1 MNKKKVAF
9 EMLVVLILGIMLE
22 SIFFRQVVWSNFDQM
37 IGDAGDA
44 RFNGVIL
51 EHWWQVFQGHSN
63 WLSPSYFYPTKGV
76 LGYSDADFLFA
87 LPYSGL
93 RYVGLNIFTSFQMVL
108 LTTVFLGWTGAYI
121 FFRYFLRLNFFPS
134 IIGAIVFSFPN
145 SMAISVGRPQLLA
158 IYFLPYLTIA
168 IFLFIKN
175 FSKNNIK
182 ARIAGVLV
190 ALFVP
195 CFFYTSFYMAWFTM
209 FFILLLFFVFV
220 VWLLLQKKGVKT
232 WSTIF
237 LNKQLWKK
245 LLPYIIIG
253 IIGFIPF
260 FITYIPAQRVLG
272 ARPYEEVLTM
282 LPTLID
288 YINVGPSNWMW
299 GDYFNSEELRN
310 RPMWFELD
318 KGLSVIL
325 LSTFLIISIFFI
337 MKARNY
343 KLQSTHEG
351 GVKISSK
358 KDSANIAHWQ
368 TILVIGLSLAV
379 LLAWLLILKIEDY
392 SLWWVITKITPGA
405 SAIRIVCRLQ
415 QFLILPVSIVL
426 AVGLNRAL
434 NRIPEI
440 IETAV
445 QFIILMAIAV
455 ISLFIIVEQFNTA
468 PTSDYSKQQ
477 QLEMLASIQPPPSDT
492 AVFTVLPDSS
502 LHRNPFEI
510 HIDAMIIA
518 QKYNLSTINGYSG
531 SAPPYWNTTHDIN
544 DAYYSIFLN
553 RWINHYQLNNAHLY
567 FLNLKT
573 GTWLSANE
581 CDLSKPDFYPFMS
594 HAITEDSDF
603 AVKLSILEI
612 PDQWKINETRDCQLR
627 AINNGNVS
635 LSSIVA
641 DIQRPDL
648 YGIKLAYRWV
658 KQNEVNEL
666 DPEDFPNRWSLSS
679 PAPIKKELTWFQ
691 PITAPPEAGSYYLEI
706 EMIQENVSWFKS
718 KGYPGIKVKVDIL

>member
-1 MNKKKVAF
+1 MKKKKVVF
-9 EMLVVLILGIMLE
+9 EMLVVIILGIILE
-22 SIFFRQVVWSNFDQM
+22 AIFFRQVVWSNFDQM

-44 RFNGVIL
+44 RFNGVVL
-51 EHWWQVFQGHSN
+51 EHWWQVFQGYSN

-93 RYVGLNIFTSFQMVL
+93 RYVGLNIFTSFQIVL
-108 LTTVFLGWTGAYI
+108 LTTVFIGWTGAYI
-121 FFRYFLRLNFFPS
+121 FFRYCLRLNFFPS

-145 SMAISVGRPQLLA
+145 AMAISVGRPQLLA
-158 IYFLPYLTIA
+158 IYFLPYLAIA

-175 FSKNNIK
+175 FSKKNLQGRT
-182 ARIAGVLV
+182 AGAFIAV
-190 ALFVP
+190 FVP
-195 CFFYTSFYMAWFTM
+195 CFFYTSYYMAWFTM
-209 FFILLLFFVFV
+209 FFILLLFFIFV
-220 VWLLLQKKGVKT
+220 IWLLLQKSDAQL
-232 WSTIF
+232 WRTIF

-245 LLPYIIIG
+245 LFPYIIIG
-253 IIGFIPF
+253 VICFIPF
-260 FITYIPAQRVLG
+260 FITYIPAQQLQGGRS
-272 ARPYEEVLTM
+272 YEEILTM
-282 LPTLID
+282 LPTFID
-288 YINVGPSNWMW
+288 YINVGSSNWVW

-310 RPMWFELD
+310 RPMSWELD
-318 KGLSVIL
+318 KGLSLVLFFTFVIIA
-325 LSTFLIISIFFI
+325 IIFI
-337 MKARNY
+337 RKARNY
-343 KLQSTHEG
+343 KLQRTPEG
-351 GVKISSK
+351 KFKMSSK
-358 KDSANIAHWQ
+358 IDGANTVHWQ

-379 LLAWLLILKIEDY
+379 LLAWVLLLKVGDY
-392 SLWWVITKITPGA
+392 SLWWVVIKITPGA
-405 SAIRIVCRLQ
+405 NALRIVCRFL
-415 QFLILPVSIVL
+415 QFLVFPVSIVL
-426 AVGLNRAL
+426 AVGLNRAE
-434 NRIPEI
+434 NRIPQI

-445 QFIILMAIAV
+445 QFVILMSIAV

-468 PTSDYSKQQ
+468 PTSDYNKQQ
-477 QLEMLASIQPPPSDT
+477 QLEMLASIQAPPSDA

-502 LHRNPFEI
+502 LYKNPFEI

-531 SAPPYWNTTHDIN
+531 SAPSYWNTTHDIN
-544 DAYYSIFLN
+544 DPYYSIFLN
-553 RWINHYQLNNAHLY
+553 RWINYYQLNNPHLY

-573 GTWLSANE
+573 GTWLSAKE
-581 CDLSKPDFYPFMS
+581 CDLSKPDFYPLMS

-603 AVKLSILEI
+603 AVKLSLLEI

-627 AINNGNVS
+627 AINNGNIS

-641 DIQRPDL
+641 DFERPDL

-658 KQNEVNEL
+658 KQHEVNEL

-691 PITAPPEAGSYYLEI
+691 PIIGPPEAGSYYLEI
-706 EMIQENVSWFKS
+706 EMIQENVAWFKS